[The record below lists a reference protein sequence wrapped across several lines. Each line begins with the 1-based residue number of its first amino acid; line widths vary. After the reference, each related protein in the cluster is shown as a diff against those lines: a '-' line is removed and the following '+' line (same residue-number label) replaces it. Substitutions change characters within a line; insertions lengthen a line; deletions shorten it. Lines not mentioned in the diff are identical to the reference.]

1 MNTLLSPFSS
11 GYVRRPRLSVE
22 AMVTVAVSH
31 HYLLPFIPA
40 EPCLCLDIDA
50 GTGLDAANLVE
61 LGHSVVAVDTLK
73 SLKLVADNIK
83 GLSWIDDKFP
93 ELNTVKALG
102 KKFNII
108 LTTYATKAEC
118 ATQKVTHVDYLD
130 LAANTLKTLL
140 ARDGKIGLK
149 LKMESSNESVFSTTL
164 EELVHSLDMAGLTV
178 LDISPTY
185 VRVTTKPDDVWVY
198 VVAGH
203 AD

>member
-1 MNTLLSPFSS
+1 MNTSLSPFSS
-11 GYVRRPRLSVE
+11 SYMRRPRLTGD
-22 AMVTVAVSH
+22 AMITVAVTH

-61 LGHSVVAVDTLK
+61 LGHSVVAVDTMK
-73 SLKLVADNIK
+73 SLKLVTDNIK
-83 GLSWIDDKFP
+83 GLTWIDDKFP
-93 ELNTVKALG
+93 ALNNVKALG

-118 ATQKVTHVDYLD
+118 EGKEVSPVDYLD
-130 LAANTLKTLL
+130 KAATSLKELL

-149 LKMESSNESVFSTTL
+149 LKMEPSAGGVFATTL
-164 EELVHSLDMAGLTV
+164 EELVHSLDMHGLTV
-178 LDISPTY
+178 LDLSPAY
-185 VRVTTKPDDVWVY
+185 VRVTTKPDSVWVY
-198 VVAGH
+198 VVVGH